1 MLRQLWIDVR
11 VRLVALFARRSIRLR
26 AQEELQF
33 HLAMLEQRKIESTAA
48 PAEARSLARREFGNP
63 TLLTERALDSW
74 MYGFIDTLI
83 LDIRFALRGIR
94 RNPVFSTTAVL
105 SLTLGIG
112 ANVAIFR
119 LFDALLFTPLPVKS
133 PEELVLITRRVGGQQ
148 SLMLSNADRAAFS
161 GSETLS
167 GLCASRHSRIRV
179 TRSGDSQFAEGMLGS
194 GNCLTLLG
202 LSSILGRGITEAD
215 DQTSSDASIAVLSY
229 NYWQRQ
235 FNHDP
240 SVIGQSID
248 LEGRPFT
255 IIGVGPPGFVGL
267 EPGDPVDIFVPLSS
281 LGGPL
286 LTNPDVY
293 WLRLLGRRKPGVS
306 NKQVQADI
314 TLRASRIPK
323 TPEARR
329 LAQEVSLDVVS
340 ASYGFGAARA
350 EFSLPLRLLMGAVA
364 TVLLI
369 ACANLASLLLARIGS
384 RRQEIKLRMALGAN
398 RGRLLRQLLTE
409 SVLLSGIAGL
419 IGTGMAWLASP
430 LLIQAMSRG
439 RATISL
445 DLAADGRTV
454 LFIFAT
460 SLLAGILIGTVP
472 AFHAVCQS
480 KIADWLE
487 GWRVK
492 TGSQRWSAALIAF
505 QVALS
510 VVVLVAAG
518 LLLGSL
524 RKLQEVDAGFNKE
537 HVLLLTIRPDNYQGQ
552 SALIL
557 HRQILRRLAVIPGVE
572 AAASFMDVPL
582 GGSSITTNGFSINEV
597 GPGFFEV
604 MCIPLLSGR
613 PINDGDAVEP
623 QPVAVISA
631 AVARHIFQGQSPV
644 GRHMDVMG
652 TDRLVVGVVG
662 DARYTSL
669 RQPAEPMVYVPSFA
683 PGSYAMRTKG
693 DPRAIAGF
701 VRRQLREIAPDV
713 PVWSMDTLDAL
724 VDGTLVQERMV
735 SSLCGFFGVFALLVA
750 SIGLYGRL
758 SYSVFERTGEIGVRM
773 ALGATKSN
781 VLGLILRDAALLT
794 LTGVVLGLP
803 LALAA
808 TRLLHSFLFEMKPT
822 DATTFVVTAATII
835 GVSFIAAYLPAR
847 RAAGVD
853 PVIALRSE

>member
-1 MLRQLWIDVR
+1 MLRQFWIDVR

-33 HLAMLEQRKIESTAA
+33 HLAMLEQRKIESAMA
-48 PAEARSLARREFGNP
+48 PAEARTLARRELGNP
-63 TLLTERALDSW
+63 TLLTDRTLESW
-74 MYGFIDTLI
+74 MYTFMDTLI

-94 RNPVFSTTAVL
+94 KNPVFATTAVL
-105 SLTLGIG
+105 SLALGIG
-112 ANVAIFR
+112 ANIAIFR
-119 LFDALLFTPLPVKS
+119 LFDVLLFRPLPVKS
-133 PEELVLITRRVGGQQ
+133 PGELVLVTRRVGGQQ

-161 GSETLS
+161 GSQTLS

-179 TRSGDSQFAEGMLGS
+179 TRSGESQFAEGMLAS
-194 GNCLTLLG
+194 GNCFTLLG
-202 LSSILGRGITEAD
+202 VSSILGRAITEAD
-215 DQTSSDASIAVLSY
+215 DQTSSDASVAVLSY

-240 SVIGQSID
+240 SVIGQSLD
-248 LEGRPFT
+248 LEGHPFV
-255 IIGVGPPGFVGL
+255 IIGVAPPGFIGL

-281 LGGPL
+281 LGGQL

-293 WLRLLGRRKPGVS
+293 WLRLLGRRKPGIS
-306 NKQVQADI
+306 TKQVQADL

-323 TPEARR
+323 TPEASR
-329 LAQEVSLDVVS
+329 LAQGVSLDVVS
-340 ASYGFGAARA
+340 ASDGFGAARR

-369 ACANLASLLLARIGS
+369 ACANLAGLLLARIGG

-398 RGRLLRQLLTE
+398 RRRLLRQLLTE
-409 SVLLSGIAGL
+409 SVILSGIAGL
-419 IGTGMAWLASP
+419 LGTGMAWLASP

-439 RATISL
+439 RAAISL
-445 DLAADGRTV
+445 DLAVDGRTL
-454 LFIFAT
+454 LFICAT
-460 SLLAGILIGTVP
+460 SLLTGVLIGIVP
-472 AFHAVCQS
+472 ALHAIKQS
-480 KIADWLE
+480 NIADSLQ

-492 TGSQRWSAALIAF
+492 TGSRRWSAALIAF

-524 RKLQEVDAGFNKE
+524 RKLEEVDAGFNKE

-557 HRQILRRLAVIPGVE
+557 HREILRRLSVIPGVE
-572 AAASFMDVPL
+572 AVTAFMDAPL

-604 MCIPLLSGR
+604 MGIPLLSGR
-613 PINDGDAVEP
+613 AFNDGDEVDR

-631 AVARHIFQGQSPV
+631 AVARHFFQGRSPL
-644 GRHMDVMG
+644 GQHMDVMG

-669 RQPAEPMVYVPSFA
+669 RQPAEPMVYVPLFT
-683 PGSYAMRTKG
+683 PGSYAIRTKG

-701 VRRQLREIAPDV
+701 VRRQLRDVANDV
-713 PVWSMDTLDAL
+713 PIWSMDTLDDL

-735 SSLCGFFGVFALLVA
+735 SRLCGFFGVFALLVA
-750 SIGLYGRL
+750 SIGLFGRL

-773 ALGATKSN
+773 ALGATRSN
-781 VLGLILRDAALLT
+781 VLKLILRDAALLT
-794 LTGVVLGLP
+794 LTGIVLGLP

-808 TRLLHSFLFEMKPT
+808 TKLLHSLLFEIKPT
-822 DATTFVVTAATII
+822 DATTFIVTAAAII
-835 GVSFIAAYLPAR
+835 GVSFIAAYLPAK

-853 PVIALRSE
+853 PVVALRSE